1 MTMAAT
7 INALGNDTLPCLCFH
22 EKYTKTRF
30 LKISLLKRKSI
41 GLGEK
46 SEKKKIGSTNG
57 TFPYTSCKQ
66 INGIRLFFLM
76 LLQKFLAAVPACL
89 TSEELWLQRP

>member
-7 INALGNDTLPCLCFH
+7 INALGNDTLLCLCFY

-46 SEKKKIGSTNG
+46 SEKKKN
-57 TFPYTSCKQ
+57 
-66 INGIRLFFLM
+66 
-76 LLQKFLAAVPACL
+76 
-89 TSEELWLQRP
+89 

>member
-30 LKISLLKRKSI
+30 FKISLLKRKSI
-41 GLGEK
+41 RLGEE
-46 SEKKKIGSTNG
+46 SEKKK
-57 TFPYTSCKQ
+57 KLVQ
-66 INGIRLFFLM
+66 LM
-76 LLQKFLAAVPACL
+76 APSPTQAVKN
-89 TSEELWLQRP
+89 